1 MQNRPYCFA
10 FFASAWPCV
19 ASGLRSR
26 FGGAGSQNRAGI
38 RPYSGKIIYPWEPN
52 TAGDVKIIRLRDAE
66 MTKTLQITGI
76 IAAVMAGVLLIIPA
90 ILGGPKDKES
100 EEFLNSAGVI
110 DNFNQN
116 KGEKKAKGDSHVSP
130 LVKQAQ
136 AFALYL
142 NPPPKLPPP
151 SAAPAPAAVPKP
163 EIVSAKFEL
172 VGTSYY
178 ALHPEMSMALIDEP
192 GKDLRWVRQS
202 GSVGHLIIE
211 QIKDKVVVV
220 RDGQRTFELVAKR
233 PEQRSLIRNTPKNV
247 SAGETAMN
255 IKPAQP
261 IIEEP
266 PPSNKK
272 IELRNKFIK
281 NRPNEIEL
289 MNKFIKNMPSG
300 KASGKSK
307 EETTA
312 ALEKFVSELQA
323 GRVSA
328 KEANQLSRLGKEL
341 KNVPKVSDANSP
353 PPKELKKDTGQDPNQ
368 ARSRVI
374 RRPKRRP

>member
-1 MQNRPYCFA
+1 
-10 FFASAWPCV
+10 
-19 ASGLRSR
+19 
-26 FGGAGSQNRAGI
+26 
-38 RPYSGKIIYPWEPN
+38 
-52 TAGDVKIIRLRDAE
+52 

-76 IAAVMAGVLLIIPA
+76 IAAVMAGVLLIIPT
-90 ILGGPKDKES
+90 ILGGPKDKET

-116 KGEKKAKGDSHVSP
+116 KGEKKAKGDSQISP

-142 NPPPKLPPP
+142 NPPPKPAPPP
-151 SAAPAPAAVPKP
+151 SAGHTAPAAIPKP

-172 VGTSYY
+172 VGTAYY
-178 ALHPEMSMALIDEP
+178 ALHPELSMALIDEP
-192 GKDLRWVRQS
+192 GKGLRWVRQS

-233 PEQRSLIRNTPKNV
+233 PEQRSLVKNAPKPVLPV
-247 SAGETAMN
+247 SDKTGIVAMN

-261 IIEEP
+261 VIEEP
-266 PPSNKK
+266 PPSKEEEK
-272 IELRNKFIK
+272 EF
-281 NRPNEIEL
+281 EL
-289 MNKFIKNMPSG
+289 MNKFIKSMPSG
-300 KASGKSK
+300 DNSEKSDEEMAAS
-307 EETTA
+307 
-312 ALEKFVSELQA
+312 LEKFISELKA

-341 KNVPKVSDANSP
+341 KNIPRVSDANSQP
-353 PPKELKKDTGQDPNQ
+353 PEELKKDTGHDPNQ
-368 ARSRVI
+368 ARSRII
-374 RRPKRRP
+374 RRPRRQP

>member
-1 MQNRPYCFA
+1 
-10 FFASAWPCV
+10 
-19 ASGLRSR
+19 
-26 FGGAGSQNRAGI
+26 
-38 RPYSGKIIYPWEPN
+38 
-52 TAGDVKIIRLRDAE
+52 

-76 IAAVMAGVLLIIPA
+76 TATVLVGVLLIIPA
-90 ILGGPKDKES
+90 IWGGPKDKES
-100 EEFLNSAGVI
+100 EEFLNSASVI

-116 KGEKKAKGDSHVSP
+116 KGEKKAKGDSQVSP

-142 NPPPKLPPP
+142 NPPPKPAPPP
-151 SAAPAPAAVPKP
+151 SAAPTAPAAVPKP

-192 GKDLRWVRQS
+192 GKGLRWVRQS

-211 QIKDKVVVV
+211 QIKDRVVVV
-220 RDGQRTFELVAKR
+220 RDGQRTFELAAKR
-233 PEQRSLIRNTPKNV
+233 PEQRSLVKNAPKSV
-247 SAGETAMN
+247 SAGETAPKPVLPVSDKTGIVAMN
-255 IKPAQP
+255 IKPAQPVIQPPPQLIASSQPNSPPQP

-266 PPSNKK
+266 PPSN
-272 IELRNKFIK
+272 E
-281 NRPNEIEL
+281 EIEL

-300 KASGKSK
+300 EESGKS
-307 EETTA
+307 EEEIA
-312 ALEKFVSELQA
+312 ASLGKFVSELQA

-341 KNVPKVSDANSP
+341 KNVPKVSDANSQ

-368 ARSRVI
+368 TGSRVI
-374 RRPKRRP
+374 RRPKRRH